1 MLGFVI
7 GTLCLVG
14 LIKTLRWGR
23 HHGYGGC
30 GGHGYGGGG
39 GGGWGGRRWGGHHDH
54 HARWGGG
61 GGWGGG
67 PTVML
72 HGLFRRLETTP
83 GQEKVILAAID
94 EVREAARK
102 ARGEARSTRKDV
114 AGAMRAPA
122 FDEVLFGEMFGRH
135 DAEMTELRKAV
146 VGALAKVHDAL
157 DEKQRAQLA
166 DLIESGPGVFRL

>member
-1 MLGFVI
+1 MRLVVVDEMDVIDRALERAGKRAPRPRAQQSMGRPLGQAIFRALGQAVQP
-7 GTLCLVG
+7 
-14 LIKTLRWGR
+14 
-23 HHGYGGC
+23 
-30 GGHGYGGGG
+30 
-39 GGGWGGRRWGGHHDH
+39 
-54 HARWGGG
+54 A
-61 GGWGGG
+61 
-67 PTVML
+67 
-72 HGLFRRLETTP
+72 RRLETTP

-135 DAEMTELRKAV
+135 DAELTELRKAL

-157 DEKQRAQLA
+157 DEKQRAKLA
-166 DLIESGPGVFRL
+166 ELIESGPGFFRGGPWTAEASL